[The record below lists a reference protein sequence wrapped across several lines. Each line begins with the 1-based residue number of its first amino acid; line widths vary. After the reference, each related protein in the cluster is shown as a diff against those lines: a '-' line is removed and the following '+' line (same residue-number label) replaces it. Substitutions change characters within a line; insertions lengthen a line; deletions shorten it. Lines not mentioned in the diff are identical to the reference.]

1 MNPIDLVLSRL
12 ANPKPNGQDRWRSL
26 CPHCGGTNAS
36 ALSIGVG
43 QNDAVLITCFKGCD
57 VIEVVGAIGLQLSDL
72 FPRVDTPGGGSSS
85 LKPRKMMSLRQ
96 AVDLIE
102 FECVLVWTAAFN
114 LANGHALTTDDLERL
129 AIAGQRIQATIDEA
143 RA

>member
-85 LKPRKMMSLRQ
+85 PGRRSSTSG
-96 AVDLIE
+96 DS
-102 FECVLVWTAAFN
+102 
-114 LANGHALTTDDLERL
+114 TD
-129 AIAGQRIQATIDEA
+129 
-143 RA
+143 